1 MDNIIIR
8 TVKKSDAKRIASL
21 SVQLEHS
28 MSESEAKERLAVILK
43 NKTQALFV
51 AQDKSEVLGYVS
63 VSANYELLNGVQCR
77 IGGLVV
83 DAQARGRGLGTKL
96 MAKAEE
102 WAKSKGSKTMKLS
115 SNVKRIDSH
124 RFYEKIGYLKTT
136 GESRHGK
143 LQYKF
148 LELTR

>member
-124 RFYEKIGYLKTT
+124 RFYEKIGYLKTK
-136 GESRHGK
+136 EQAAFSKK
-143 LQYKF
+143 L
-148 LELTR
+148 

>member
-63 VSANYELLNGVQCR
+63 VSANYELLNGVQAR
-77 IGGLVV
+77 LGGLVV
-83 DAQARGRGLGTKL
+83 DSVNRGKGIGKRL
-96 MAKAEE
+96 MKEAEQ
-102 WAKSKGSKTMKLS
+102 WAKSKGSKTMKLN
-115 SNVKRIDSH
+115 SNVTRVDAH
-124 RFYEKIGYLKTT
+124 RFYEKIGYLKTK
-136 GESRHGK
+136 EQAAFSKK
-143 LQYKF
+143 L
-148 LELTR
+148 

>member
-102 WAKSKGSKTMKLS
+102 WAKSKGSKTMKLN
-115 SNVKRIDSH
+115 SNVTRVDAH
-124 RFYEKIGYLKTT
+124 RFYEKIGYLKTK
-136 GESRHGK
+136 EQAAFSKK
-143 LQYKF
+143 L
-148 LELTR
+148 